1 MSEERVKEGLEH
13 LQKAALELIAAAR
26 ALLDAAEEA
35 VKDPADVLA
44 VVNHLAATGRAA
56 TKPNRPAPDGDADEP
71 DHVERIR
78 VV

>member
-35 VKDPADVLA
+35 VKDPAEVLA

-56 TKPNRPAPDGDADEP
+56 RAGRPAPDPEGGEG